1 MQQHCQKKRSAILL
15 FASITLLL
23 MALGF
28 GPILL
33 VTPVSAQQT
42 SSSDSGGQSQPSAST
57 PRGKKLVLKDGS
69 FQLIGNYEIQGD
81 RIRYYSLTQHDWEEM
96 PVALVD
102 WDATKK
108 EEAKEASQDA
118 KLLEKADEQEHA
130 RQSEMTLDIDASLE
144 ILPKVFLPPG
154 DGLFILDSKHIY
166 SLKQAE
172 PDEKTNK
179 KRTIERVLVPMP
191 MIASRKGVLL
201 AGAHSEFRISN
212 TEPEFYF
219 RTSDS
224 GQPDLALI
232 RTKVQKDARLV
243 ENVDTTFFDQ
253 KQVRSTLPMQL
264 WQVATGVYRF
274 TLNQTLDPGEYAIV
288 QAIPEVDYG
297 TNKPAFNLVVWDFG
311 VDSPDSTT
319 SNEK

>member
-1 MQQHCQKKRSAILL
+1 M
-15 FASITLLL
+15 
-23 MALGF
+23 
-28 GPILL
+28 
-33 VTPVSAQQT
+33 
-42 SSSDSGGQSQPSAST
+42 

-108 EEAKEASQDA
+108 EEAKEATQDSE
-118 KLLEKADEQEHA
+118 LLEKAGEQEHA
-130 RQSEMTLDIDASLE
+130 RQTEMTLDVDASLE

-154 DGLFILDSKHIY
+154 DGLFILDGKQIY

-172 PDEKTNK
+172 TDEKTNK
-179 KRTIERVLVPMP
+179 KRTVERVLVPVP

-201 AGAHSEFRISN
+201 DGAHSAFRISN
-212 TEPEFYF
+212 TQPEFYF

-224 GQPDLALI
+224 GQPDLALL
-232 RTKVQKDARLV
+232 RTKVQKEARLV

-253 KQVRSTLPMQL
+253 KQVRHDLPMQL
-264 WQVATGVYRF
+264 WEVASGVYRF

-297 TNKPAFNLVVWDFG
+297 TNVPGFNLVVWDFG
-311 VDSPDSTT
+311 VDSPASAAG
-319 SNEK
+319 NEK